1 MMYIVIHLQTHIS
14 EIQCNKNFVE
24 ISWPLLKRWLY
35 VKEKIVQNF
44 VFYYLIIYF
53 IKIMCPLHTYRE
65 FIQFKNLNKI
75 ISVIYE
81 HYSRNNFISG
91 EIFYDEIKASK
102 VFF

>member
-1 MMYIVIHLQTHIS
+1 
-14 EIQCNKNFVE
+14 
-24 ISWPLLKRWLY
+24 
-35 VKEKIVQNF
+35 
-44 VFYYLIIYF
+44 
-53 IKIMCPLHTYRE
+53 MCPLHTYRE
-65 FIQFKNLNKI
+65 FIQSKNLNKI

>member
-1 MMYIVIHLQTHIS
+1 
-14 EIQCNKNFVE
+14 
-24 ISWPLLKRWLY
+24 
-35 VKEKIVQNF
+35 
-44 VFYYLIIYF
+44 
-53 IKIMCPLHTYRE
+53 MCPLHTYRE

-102 VFF
+102 VSFLNIIL